1 VIAQSLSEALARRG
15 IHYAWVVAGVV
26 FLNAIFGA
34 AALGVPAVLIA
45 PMAADLGLTVGEM
58 SAPQGVRFALFGLV
72 APFAGGLVV
81 RYGLVRMMLIAGALI
96 VAGLA
101 MAAAMTTVWEMW
113 LAVGVLLGVAPG
125 LVAMQVNA
133 AVASRWFVAR
143 RGLVLGVLGGAMAA
157 GTLVFIPPA
166 AWVAET
172 FGWRAALLIP
182 TVGTALVLPLVHLL
196 MRERPSDL
204 GLPAYGDDAVRP
216 VPPRLPGNFV
226 QVSVGALALAVRRP
240 VFWVLAGT
248 FAVCG
253 ATSLG
258 ITQTHL
264 VPFCGDIGISL
275 VAASWLLAVIG
286 VCDLIGTI
294 ASGWLSDRY
303 DNRWLLVWYYG
314 FRGVSLLWLA
324 FGDTTLAG
332 LAIFAIVFGL
342 DYIATVPPT
351 TKLTIAAFGRET
363 GPVVIAWIFA
373 AHQIGAGAMAYGAGL
388 GRDGFGSYLP
398 VFFVAGLLCL
408 VAAATFVLVRR
419 ERPALA

>member
-1 VIAQSLSEALARRG
+1 MIAQSLSEALARRG

-72 APFAGGLVV
+72 APFAGGL
-81 RYGLVRMMLIAGALI
+81 
-96 VAGLA
+96 
-101 MAAAMTTVWEMW
+101 
-113 LAVGVLLGVAPG
+113 
-125 LVAMQVNA
+125 
-133 AVASRWFVAR
+133 
-143 RGLVLGVLGGAMAA
+143 VLGGAMAA

-294 ASGWLSDRY
+294 VSGWLSDRY

-314 FRGVSLLWLA
+314 LRGVSLLWLA